1 MPLVR
6 VSFTPAPA
14 HVRTVR
20 LVAGAAAQ
28 QAGLTGEALNDVR
41 FAVGEACA
49 QAVARHQRH
58 GITER
63 VSLECEANGA
73 GAFVVRVADRAPLE
87 DDAASDPVAMALLSG
102 LVSDLRMT
110 SSADPPGTTV
120 HLTFR

>member
-1 MPLVR
+1 MPVVR

-28 QAGLTGEALNDVR
+28 QAGVRGEALDEVR

-58 GITER
+58 GLREPVR
-63 VSLECEANGA
+63 LECEGNG
-73 GAFVVRVADRAPLE
+73 GGFTVRVSDRAPAGE
-87 DDAASDPVAMALLSG
+87 SADPVAMALLSG
-102 LVSDLRMT
+102 LVSDLRT
-110 SSADPPGTTV
+110 TPGINGVGTTV
-120 HLTFR
+120 VLHWR

>member
-1 MPLVR
+1 MPVVR

-28 QAGLTGEALNDVR
+28 QAGLKGEAVDEVR

-58 GITER
+58 GLRDR
-63 VSLECEANGA
+63 VRVECDSNGA
-73 GAFVVRVADRAPLE
+73 GFTVRVSDRAPV
-87 DDAASDPVAMALLSG
+87 DDAANSDPVAMALLSG

-120 HLTFR
+120 HLYFR

>member
-1 MPLVR
+1 MPVVR

-28 QAGLTGEALNDVR
+28 QAGLKGEAVVDVR

-58 GITER
+58 GLHDR
-63 VSLECEANGA
+63 VLVECDSNGA
-73 GAFVVRVADRAPLE
+73 GFTVRVSDRAPV
-87 DDAASDPVAMALLSG
+87 DDAASSDPVAMALLSG

-120 HLTFR
+120 HLYFR